1 MSHAVCNKEHH
12 HGTSDDEI
20 HIQAE
25 DASSGAKNHG
35 ARYVLGIS
43 MALVIVAF
51 ILVYLL
57 RSGHG

>member
-1 MSHAVCNKEHH
+1 MEQPEK
-12 HGTSDDEI
+12 EI
-20 HIQAE
+20 HVTAE
-25 DASSGAKNHG
+25 DASGAVKNNG
-35 ARYVLGIS
+35 VRYVLAIS